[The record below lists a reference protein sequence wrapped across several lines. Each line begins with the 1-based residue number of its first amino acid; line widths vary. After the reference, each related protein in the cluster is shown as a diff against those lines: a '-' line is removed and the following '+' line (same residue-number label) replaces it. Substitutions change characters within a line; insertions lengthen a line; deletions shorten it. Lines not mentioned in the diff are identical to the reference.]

1 MESHAERNFKRYF
14 QRQKSTT
21 KAQRIDDT
29 KCFWNSK
36 SRVASHILMKFT
48 WTQVSSIFY
57 KKLCRILPDKFF
69 R

>member
-1 MESHAERNFKRYF
+1 MQKEILKDIFNGK
-14 QRQKSTT
+14 KSTT